1 MHRVIEY
8 ILFRAVLHHAAEIH
22 YADLVGNMF
31 YDGKIVRN
39 EYIGKI
45 VVYLQRFKQI
55 DYLCLYR
62 YVERGNRFVANN
74 EFRIQRE
81 RARDTYTLALTAG
94 KFVRVALVIMRLKSA
109 FLHYVENVIF

>member
-45 VVYLQRFKQI
+45 VVYLQKGI
-55 DYLCLYR
+55 YDLTNDEEYLIKDSLYSLVDKSMNVKIQ
-62 YVERGNRFVANN
+62 YTNRFIQSSSKFKPVI
-74 EFRIQRE
+74 RIF
-81 RARDTYTLALTAG
+81 D
-94 KFVRVALVIMRLKSA
+94 
-109 FLHYVENVIF
+109 